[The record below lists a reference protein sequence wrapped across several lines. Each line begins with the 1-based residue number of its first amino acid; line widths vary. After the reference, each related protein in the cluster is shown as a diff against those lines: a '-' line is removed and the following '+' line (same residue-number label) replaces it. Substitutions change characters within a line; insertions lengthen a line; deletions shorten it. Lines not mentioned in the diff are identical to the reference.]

1 MQSTLPSSFPLWEN
15 YLSSVE
21 AWGSKEL
28 QVAPEEIRE
37 GCEPFR
43 LIHSTGQPRDALV
56 LFHGLTDSP
65 WFMRAIAEV
74 MHQQGGMDV
83 YVPLLQGHGLK
94 QPQGMKGV
102 SHEVWLRNASW
113 AVGQARRSAK
123 RVSVGGLSTGGALA
137 VLLAFRDQDGEDL
150 MTGQPTSGPR
160 VIDGGVLL
168 FSAALRL
175 RQQIILSGRTRE
187 QLLRTPIGT
196 FLDYWNERFGGTGDG
211 SDLLI
216 GDHPYRY
223 ARMDMGGAT
232 QLSFLVHHLDR
243 KRRPRRGGN
252 LRGLTQP
259 LFVAHSEADTTADI
273 RALDNLV
280 KASQDRDP
288 NQVCFFRIGK
298 DFQVP
303 HASVVL
309 KKRAD
314 GRSGSPLE
322 PPNPFF
328 NEMMDTALR
337 SVVSLA
343 FPSTI

>member
-1 MQSTLPSSFPLWEN
+1 VQDTSLSRFPLWES
-15 YLSSVE
+15 YLSNVE

-28 QVAPEEIRE
+28 QVAPDEIRE

-43 LIHSTGQPRDALV
+43 LVHGTGQSRDALV

-83 YVPLLQGHGLK
+83 YVPLLHCHGLK

-102 SHEVWLRNASW
+102 SHKVWLRYASW
-113 AVGQARRSAK
+113 AVGQARRSC
-123 RVSVGGLSTGGALA
+123 RRLSVGGLSTGGALA

-150 MTGQPTSGPR
+150 RTGQPSSGPR

-175 RQQIILSGRTRE
+175 KKQIILGGRTRE

-196 FLDYWNERFGGTGDG
+196 FLDYWNERFGGQGDG
-211 SDLLI
+211 SDHLI

-223 ARMDMGGAT
+223 ARMDVGGAR
-232 QLSFLVHHLDR
+232 QLSFLVRHLDR
-243 KRRPRRGGN
+243 KRRPRRGGE
-252 LRGLTQP
+252 LRGLAQP

-280 KASQDRDP
+280 MASRVREP
-288 NQVCFFRIGK
+288 NQVAYFRIGK
-298 DFQVP
+298 DFLVP

-309 KKRAD
+309 KERAD
-314 GRSGSPLE
+314 GSSGLPLE

-328 NEMMDTALR
+328 DEMMGIALHT
-337 SVVSLA
+337 SVLL
-343 FPSTI
+343 TH